1 MFLFC
6 FYVVFSCFWFS
17 SLFFWFALF
26 FLFFYFWI
34 KPYILCVVG
43 LLTLHLSQELHVF
56 KRKNDIPMP
65 GLSRSISF
73 GTWKNIDPSLGPWA
87 LRDGFKRFRRYS
99 TLTHSFRVA
108 FARGHVAFA
117 GGSPHEPEYWIPSWR
132 ILMLLNAQIVV
143 VYVTVSHFFSLQR
156 TLSFVQTAFLNGIP
170 AKVSSIL
177 LVISQPRK
185 CIISGL
191 NLLHAL

>member
-1 MFLFC
+1 MLVFLVFGFLVVFFGSLCFFCFLF
-6 FYVVFSCFWFS
+6 
-17 SLFFWFALF
+17 L
-26 FLFFYFWI
+26 I

-65 GLSRSISF
+65 GVSRSVSF

-108 FARGHVAFA
+108 FACGHFAFA
-117 GGSPHEPEYWIPSWR
+117 GGSPTWAR
-132 ILMLLNAQIVV
+132 ILNPFMEDDNAAQIVV
-143 VYVTVSHFFSLQR
+143 VY
-156 TLSFVQTAFLNGIP
+156 NGITFLQP
-170 AKVSSIL
+170 TTYSQFCANRCFEWNRCQSL
-177 LVISQPRK
+177 LNFV
-185 CIISGL
+185 G
-191 NLLHAL
+191 H